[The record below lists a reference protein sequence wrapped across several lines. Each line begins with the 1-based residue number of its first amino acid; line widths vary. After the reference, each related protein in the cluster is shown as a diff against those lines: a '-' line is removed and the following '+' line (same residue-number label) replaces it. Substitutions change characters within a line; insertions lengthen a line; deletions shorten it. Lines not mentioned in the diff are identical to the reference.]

1 MEHEYGIQKHAPFK
15 SYNLRKKKKGKREAI
30 GKGKQRRKLTVLPL
44 LTLGVAVYPT
54 EASHMNE
61 CLKPIW

>member
-1 MEHEYGIQKHAPFK
+1 MEFRNMLHSNHTTYG
-15 SYNLRKKKKGKREAI
+15 KKKKGKREAI

>member
-1 MEHEYGIQKHAPFK
+1 MEFRNMLHSNHTTYGK
-15 SYNLRKKKKGKREAI
+15 KKKKGKREAI